1 MAARTNPPKAPR
13 RWADLDAGA
22 AYLGCSTRTLRRYG
36 ASGRLTLYRVGPR
49 AVRVDLDELD
59 ALARPI
65 PTATAKD
72 RAAAGRPTARSRAA
86 AGRAVA

>member
-13 RWADLDAGA
+13 RWADLDTGA
-22 AYLGCSTRTLRRYG
+22 DYLGCSTRTLRRYG
-36 ASGRLTLYRVGPR
+36 AAGRLTLYRVGPR

-65 PTATAKD
+65 PTATAQD
-72 RAAAGRPTARSRAA
+72 RAAAGRGTRGRGAA
-86 AGRAVA
+86 A